1 MVQKEVNSAQL
12 ENQKELAQ
20 EKIIINHK
28 LLLNTLNSIKECISI
43 TDMNDIII
51 YVNKAF
57 EHTYGFT
64 FKELV
69 GKHISILH
77 PNLLSKEELGEINK
91 VTLKGGWQGEVYNKK
106 KDGSNF
112 LIFLKTSIV
121 KNDKGDPIALVGVAE
136 DLTEQIIVKR
146 ELKEAEDKYQ
156 NLFWE
161 LKDAVY
167 ESTPDGKF
175 IDLNPSAMKLFGLKN
190 KDEISS
196 INIAP
201 ALYLN
206 PGDREKFK
214 KVLEREGNVS
224 NYEIDI
230 KNSKGEILT
239 VLETAYVVKDGSGNI
254 KSYRGILRDVTETK
268 RQEEKF
274 KQYIRDIAE
283 ANKRLYESEIELKK
297 LNASKDKLFS
307 IIAHDLRSPFTSL
320 IGLSDFLLED
330 IDEFSK
336 DEIKNFILK
345 INESARNVF
354 KLLENL
360 LQWSKL
366 QTGGLEFN
374 PVKFDLYVAVLE
386 TINLLSPNAAQKGI
400 KLINELSKETY
411 VIGDNN
417 MVSSVVQNLISNAIK
432 FSNADGVIRIS
443 QEEDEDYF
451 YTKVEDNGIGMNN
464 KDLMK
469 LFRIDTHH
477 TTLGTANEK
486 GSGLGLVLCKEL
498 IEQNGGVITVKSEL
512 GKGTTF
518 IFSLPK
524 FKKK

>member
-1 MVQKEVNSAQL
+1 
-12 ENQKELAQ
+12 
-20 EKIIINHK
+20 
-28 LLLNTLNSIKECISI
+28 
-43 TDMNDIII
+43 
-51 YVNKAF
+51 
-57 EHTYGFT
+57 
-64 FKELV
+64 
-69 GKHISILH
+69 
-77 PNLLSKEELGEINK
+77 
-91 VTLKGGWQGEVYNKK
+91 
-106 KDGSNF
+106 
-112 LIFLKTSIV
+112 
-121 KNDKGDPIALVGVAE
+121 
-136 DLTEQIIVKR
+136 
-146 ELKEAEDKYQ
+146 
-156 NLFWE
+156 
-161 LKDAVY
+161 
-167 ESTPDGKF
+167 
-175 IDLNPSAMKLFGLKN
+175 MKLFGLKN
-190 KDEISS
+190 KEDISS
-196 INIAP
+196 VNIAN

-206 PGDREKFK
+206 SADRDKFK
-214 KVLEREGNVS
+214 NVLERAGSVS

-239 VLETAYVVKDGSGNI
+239 VLETASVVKDSSGNI
-254 KSYRGILRDVTETK
+254 KSYRGILRDITETK
-268 RQEEKF
+268 RQEDKF

-283 ANKRLYESEIELKK
+283 ANKRLYESEMELKK

-386 TINLLSPNAAQKGI
+386 TINLLGPNAAQKGI
-400 KLINELSKETY
+400 KLINEMNKETN

-417 MVSSVVQNLISNAIK
+417 MVFSVVQNLISNAIK
-432 FSNADGVIRIS
+432 FSNADGFIKVS
-443 QEEDEDYF
+443 QEEDDDYF
-451 YTKVEDNGIGMNN
+451 YTKVEDSGIGMNN
-464 KDLMK
+464 KDLLK

-524 FKKK
+524 FKKI

>member
-1 MVQKEVNSAQL
+1 MGNKE
-12 ENQKELAQ
+12 ENVLYALTQKELIGESLNIHQ
-20 EKIIINHK
+20 K
-28 LLLNTLNSIKECISI
+28 LLHNTINSIHECISI

-57 EHTYGFT
+57 IETYGYS
-64 FKELV
+64 E
-69 GKHISILH
+69 
-77 PNLLSKEELGEINK
+77 EELIGKSIYLVRSENLNDSANSSINK
-91 VTLKGGWQGEVYNKK
+91 KTIDGGWQGEIYNKK
-106 KDGSNF
+106 KDGTVF
-112 LIFLKTSIV
+112 LIHLRTSIV
-121 KNDKGDPIALVGVAE
+121 KDDHNNPIALVGIAE
-136 DLTEQIIVKR
+136 DLTEKIIARQV
-146 ELKEAEDKYQ
+146 LKEAEDKYH

-175 IDLNPSAMKLFGLKN
+175 IDLNPSAMELFGI
-190 KDEISS
+190 KDKSKISDD
-196 INIAP
+196 INA
-201 ALYLN
+201 ASFYLN

-214 KVLEREGNVS
+214 LVLEREGSVT
-224 NYEIDI
+224 NYEIEI
-230 KNSKGEILT
+230 KNRKGEILT
-239 VLETAYVVKDGSGNI
+239 VLETASVVKDSSGNI
-254 KSYRGILRDVTETK
+254 KSYNGILRDITETK
-268 RQEEKF
+268 RQEDKF

-330 IDEFSK
+330 IEDFSK
-336 DEIKNFILK
+336 DEIKNFVIK

-366 QTGGLEFN
+366 QTGGLEFY
-374 PVKFDLYVAVLE
+374 PVKFDMYTVVIEAV
-386 TINLLSPNAAQKGI
+386 NLLGNNAAQKSI
-400 KLINELSKETY
+400 KLINEMKKELF
-411 VIGDNN
+411 VVGDYN
-417 MVSSVVQNLISNAIK
+417 MVFSLVQNLISNAIK
-432 FSNADGVIRIS
+432 FSNADGNVRIS
-443 QEEDEDYF
+443 YEFDDDYI
-451 YTKVEDNGIGMNN
+451 YTKVEDSGIGMNN
-464 KDLMK
+464 KDLLK

-498 IEQNGGVITVKSEL
+498 VEQNGGVINVKSEL

-524 FKKK
+524 SKE

>member
-1 MVQKEVNSAQL
+1 MDQKDLAL
-12 ENQKELAQ
+12 EN
-20 EKIIINHK
+20 IIIHHE

-57 EHTYGFT
+57 EHTYGYNY
-64 FKELV
+64 KELI

-77 PNLLSKEELGEINK
+77 PELLSKEDLRNINTA
-91 VTLKGGWQGEVYNKK
+91 TLKGGWQGEVFNKK
-106 KDGSNF
+106 KNGTDF
-112 LIFLKTSIV
+112 LIFLRTSIV
-121 KNDKGDPIALVGVAE
+121 KDDDGNPIALVGVAE
-136 DLTEQIIVKR
+136 DLTEKLIVQR

-167 ESTPDGKF
+167 ESTPEGRF
-175 IDLNPSAMKLFGLKN
+175 LNLNPSAMKLFGVKGKEQL
-190 KDEISS
+190 SAF
-196 INIAP
+196 NIATTF
-201 ALYLN
+201 YLN
-206 PGDREKFK
+206 PSDRDKFK
-214 KVLEREGNVS
+214 NVLEREGYVS

-230 KNSKGEILT
+230 KNSRGEILT
-239 VLETAYVVKDGSGNI
+239 LLETASVVKDAEGNI
-254 KSYRGILRDVTETK
+254 KSYRGILRDITETK

-283 ANKRLYESEIELKK
+283 ANKRLYESEMELKK

-320 IGLSDFLLED
+320 IGMSDFLLED
-330 IDEFSK
+330 IEEFSK
-336 DEIKNFILK
+336 DEIKNFVVK

-374 PVKFDLYVAVLE
+374 PVKFDLFTVVFE

-400 KLINELSKETY
+400 KLVNEMDKEIY
-411 VIGDNN
+411 VVGDNN

-432 FSNADGVIRIS
+432 FSNADGVIKIS
-443 QEEDEDYF
+443 NEDDDDYY
-451 YTKVEDNGIGMNN
+451 YTKVEDSGIGMNN

-498 IEQNGGVITVKSEL
+498 IEQNGGVINVKSEL

-518 IFSLPK
+518 VFSLPK